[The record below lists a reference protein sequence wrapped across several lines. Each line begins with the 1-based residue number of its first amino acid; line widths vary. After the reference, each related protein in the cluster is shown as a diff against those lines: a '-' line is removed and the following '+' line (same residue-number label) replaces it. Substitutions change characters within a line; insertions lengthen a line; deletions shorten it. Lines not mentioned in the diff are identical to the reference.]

1 MPSVETETQKSLE
14 RQAQLLKV
22 MQGLTVAESIGVACS
37 YLLYC
42 VYKHPVELRRVL
54 SDPVNREGFRGE
66 PLIKMLARV
75 ARS

>member
-1 MPSVETETQKSLE
+1 MAIETEAQLSLN

-22 MQGLTVAESIGVACS
+22 MQGMPVADSIGVACS

-42 VYKHPVELRRVL
+42 VFKHPLELRRCL
-54 SDPVNREGFRGE
+54 SEPVNREGFRGE
-66 PLIKMLARV
+66 SLIKMFVRV